1 MSDHQML
8 DALLLEHSGEIL
20 LAVDP
25 ATQLIAAANR
35 TASELLGYSR
45 ANLIGRPITDLECAL
60 TDVFYWEDVQQGGS
74 GEITNVEGQYL
85 CEDGRVMPVVKSAR
99 RVRADPGDWL
109 ILQVRDA
116 SALKRSEQN
125 LAQLTSQLK
134 ATLEATGD
142 GILVT
147 ALDGQIVGM
156 NRRFSDMWEIP
167 QGVILEGGRAI
178 PEWLAA
184 QLTDPSAYQRGIDA
198 DTDGETLDLLELRDG
213 RFFER
218 RSRPQ
223 ILNDQIIG
231 RVFSCHDITKHVVS
245 ERNLTVARRQAEQA
259 SRAKS
264 EFLAMMSHEIRTPM
278 NGIVGMTCLLLGTEL
293 SPEQKNYA
301 EVVRSSADALLA
313 ILNDIL
319 DFSKIEARKMTLES
333 IDFNLYSLLEDV
345 ADLYAARAAEKHL
358 EFAWSLAPETAT
370 LLRGDPGRLRQIL
383 INLVGNAMKFT
394 TAGHVTVTV
403 ESGGA
408 SADASADATDVAS
421 NANGVQLR
429 FLVSDSGIGIPEN
442 RLQRIFRPFE
452 QADSSTTREYGGTG
466 LGLAISAQ
474 LARMMAG
481 EIGAESHEGRGS
493 TFWFTVCL
501 AAQSPDAAAPLLA
514 GENQLPRLIGSRIL
528 VVEANEHN
536 RRLLAD
542 VLTRWKMRVETV
554 ANAEEG
560 LARLSAGHASGDP
573 FLLALVDRLLP
584 GGDGEKFGRQVR
596 EHPALAGTAL
606 VLMTAMGHWGDAQKL
621 KEIGFAGYLPKPLK
635 RSLLIDCIL
644 KVLGDPL
651 PKSASAPLVTR
662 HSLSEDRRRGTR
674 LLLAEDN
681 PTNQLV
687 ATAMLKKLGYTQIDI
702 AEDGEKAIAMA
713 SAHGYDLILMDCL
726 MPHKDGYEA
735 TRELRRRGMSLPIVA
750 VTANAMVEDV
760 ERCLQAGMNAHLPK
774 PFRFQEL
781 AAMLDKWLTSPGGE
795 DILLGGH

>member
-20 LAVDP
+20 LAVDA
-25 ATQLIAAANR
+25 ATLSIAAANR

-45 ANLIGRPITDLECAL
+45 ASLIGRPITELECAL

-85 CEDGRVMPVVKSAR
+85 CEDGRVLPVVKSAR
-99 RVRADPGDWL
+99 RVRTDAGEWL

-116 SALKRSEQN
+116 RAIKRSEEN

-147 ALDGQIVGM
+147 TLDGKIVGM

-167 QGVILEGGRAI
+167 QGVMLEGGRAI

-184 QLTDPSAYQRGIDA
+184 QLADSAAYQRGIDA
-198 DTDGETLDLLELRDG
+198 NSDGETLDLLELRDG
-213 RFFER
+213 RVFER

-259 SRAKS
+259 NRAKS

-293 SPEQKNYA
+293 STEQKNYA

-319 DFSKIEARKMTLES
+319 DFSKIEARKMTLET

-358 EFAWSLAPETAT
+358 DFAWSLAPETPT

-394 TAGHVTVTV
+394 AAGHITVTV
-403 ESGGA
+403 ET
-408 SADASADATDVAS
+408 ADASYDAS
-421 NANGVQLR
+421 NVDGVQLR

-466 LGLAISAQ
+466 LGLAISAH
-474 LARMMAG
+474 LVRLMKG
-481 EIGAESHEGRGS
+481 EIGAESQEGRGS
-493 TFWFTVCL
+493 TFWFTVAL
-501 AAQSPDAAAPLLA
+501 EAQSLDTQVPLLT
-514 GENQLPRLIGSRIL
+514 GEDLLPRLVGSRIL
-528 VVEANEHN
+528 IVDANAHN

-542 VLTRWKMRVETV
+542 VLTRWKMRVEAV
-554 ANAEEG
+554 ANADEG
-560 LARLSAGHASGDP
+560 LSRLAAGHASGEP

-584 GGDGEKFGRQVR
+584 GDDGESFGRQVR
-596 EHPALAGTAL
+596 ERPGLAGTAL
-606 VLMTAMGHWGDAQKL
+606 VLMTATGHWGDAQKL

-635 RSLLIDCIL
+635 RSLLIDCVL

-651 PKSASAPLVTR
+651 PKSAAAPLVTR
-662 HSLSEDRRRGTR
+662 HSLSEDSRRGKR

-702 AEDGEKAIAMA
+702 ADDGEKAVTMVFEN
-713 SAHGYDLILMDCL
+713 SYDLILMDCL

-735 TRELRRRGMSLPIVA
+735 TRELRRRGINLPIVA
-750 VTANAMVEDV
+750 VTANAMAEDV

-781 AAMLDKWLTSPGGE
+781 AAALDKWLPSPNSE
-795 DILLGGH
+795 DILLGGP